1 MKLSEIEEVGYLLT
15 AYDEE
20 DVYEDGDINYDVF
33 EFHRDKFTQSDMNCC
48 GLTQWDF
55 CDCQALYTAEQM
67 QEYAKALVA
76 EALKACLQIKI
87 PGRCDGKS
95 AMIAEQ
101 FKNII
106 DSIFEEDTKND

>member
-20 DVYEDGDINYDVF
+20 DVYDDDDINYDVF
-33 EFHRDKFTQSDMNCC
+33 EFHRDNYTQNDLNRC

-67 QEYAKALVA
+67 QEYAKANCWELINWYVETTGDVNHAA
-76 EALKACLQIKI
+76 EMKI
-87 PGRCDGKS
+87 WMDDEFGGHEK
-95 AMIAEQ
+95 
-101 FKNII
+101 
-106 DSIFEEDTKND
+106 